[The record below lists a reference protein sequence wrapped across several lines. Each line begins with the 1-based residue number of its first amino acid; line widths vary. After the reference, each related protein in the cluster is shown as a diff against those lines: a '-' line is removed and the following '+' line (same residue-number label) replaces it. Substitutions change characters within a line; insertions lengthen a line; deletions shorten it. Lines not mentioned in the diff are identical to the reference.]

1 MTSDAGFR
9 KDEGAA
15 NGDSAFF
22 HALQPIGVV
31 GVGDSRRSPPAVSPV
46 APKTARA
53 SCPAQ
58 QALENFTAV
67 GFDLE
72 VEEVIGSRHALIDRG
87 HEQAALA
94 CMVDEAEARVN
105 HQ

>member
-22 HALQPIGVV
+22 HTLQPIGVV

-46 APKTARA
+46 ATQTARA

-58 QALENFTAV
+58 QALENFTAF

-72 VEEVIGSRHALIDRG
+72 VEEVIGSRHALIDRD